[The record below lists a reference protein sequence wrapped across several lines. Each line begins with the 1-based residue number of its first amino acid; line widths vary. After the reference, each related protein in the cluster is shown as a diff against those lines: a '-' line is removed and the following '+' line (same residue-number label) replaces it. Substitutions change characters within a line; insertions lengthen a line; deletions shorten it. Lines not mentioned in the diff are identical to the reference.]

1 MLPFLILASSSIVT
15 ILSIETGIYYARK
28 RLKLDQLARA
38 RTWQGT
44 EVYQA
49 FKPSYAVVFDEI
61 VATLNK
67 TESEGLSSDVY
78 KLSLRLLGGVLPLL
92 STVAGSEEGQVILAI
107 GASISSL
114 ILLVFGSVATSDANR
129 SIVHGLKKNILNFFA
144 ESSGFDGNI
153 SEATRFKILVRSV
166 NSILDSNA
174 IGAVADAG
182 TKTKEPIAIEAPVI
196 PRRAFTV
203 DELLANSGPLPIVAE
218 KPKDSIND
226 METLSG
232 QALIDQSPFPKISQ

>member
-1 MLPFLILASSSIVT
+1 MLPFLILATGSIVT
-15 ILSIETGIYYARK
+15 ILAIEAGIYHARK

-61 VATLNK
+61 VATLNR

-78 KLSLRLLGGVLPLL
+78 KLTLRLLGGILPLL
-92 STVAGSEEGQVILAI
+92 STVAGSEEGQIILAI

-129 SIVHGLKKNILNFFA
+129 AIVHGLKKNILNFFA

-174 IGAVADAG
+174 IGAVAEAG
-182 TKTKEPIAIEAPVI
+182 AKTKEPTPIETSVI
-196 PRRAFTV
+196 SPRSYTI
-203 DELLANSGPLPIVAE
+203 DELLANSGPLPIVKA
-218 KPKDSIND
+218 KNTDSINEMD
-226 METLSG
+226 TLSG
-232 QALIDQSPFPKISQ
+232 PDLISRSPFPEISQ